1 MMSNGLAK
9 VAKTA
14 KDKSA
19 EINSAF
25 KSVEGGIDRATE
37 KNKKFARSFEEVA
50 QKTLSLKN
58 IVKQAG
64 IGLSLAGLIA
74 FTKNSLAESALAEN
88 QKIAF
93 KVLTGDK
100 FQGDALYGNI
110 RHMAD
115 TTPFESRELMT
126 AGKMLLGF
134 GEQKG
139 KIMPDLKA
147 LGDIASAQ
155 EDSTQS
161 LLGLAHAYGEVIAS
175 GRLLG
180 RNTLEMINWGF
191 NPLKE
196 ISIMTGK
203 SMEELKK
210 TEERGAISAEMV
222 RKAFEHATAAGGKYH
237 DMMKEQASTLSGQW
251 STFMDL
257 VHAKM
262 RSFGDS
268 LAPVAKS
275 LMAFASKVL
284 EIGSKSQLDTFLDE
298 TRHLRAL
305 QIEYGLIN
313 TSNERR
319 VEIFKEIRANY
330 PDIVAN
336 IKNEK
341 DAIDKLIP
349 SLDKYLG
356 KRYMAAGVLKIKE
369 QYAEDL
375 QAVEEANRAMSETHG
390 QATAM
395 AAMLADKYNVS
406 TSGLSAGQLQAAVM
420 SKMAKQ
426 AGPKINAVIVAGGGS
441 VNPMTDT
448 QRDLAALQNLL
459 AQNKAAQD
467 LYNTHIGGANKAQKA
482 IEQFNRVMGIKPD
495 AAGGGAG
502 GGDREPGAG
511 MDIAGGIAQGGPRV
525 INING
530 GVKFT
535 DKFEMHV
542 TEFKGGVKQVE
553 EAFQDLLL
561 RVLNSGASVQQ

>member
-1 MMSNGLAK
+1 MMSSGLAK
-9 VAKTA
+9 VAKAA
-14 KDKSA
+14 KEKSA
-19 EINSAF
+19 EITSAF
-25 KSVEGGIDRATE
+25 KSVEGAIDNATN
-37 KNKKFARSFEEVA
+37 KNKKFADSFDDIGKKGSQVN
-50 QKTLSLKN
+50 KIMKGL
-58 IVKQAG
+58 G
-64 IGLSLAGLIA
+64 IGLSVAALVS
-74 FTKNSLAESALAEN
+74 FTKNSLAEAALAEN

-100 FQGDALYGNI
+100 FKGDALYGNI

-115 TTPFESRELMT
+115 TTPFESRELMQS
-126 AGKMLLGF
+126 GKMLLGF
-134 GEQKG
+134 GEKQSR
-139 KIMPDLKA
+139 IMPDLKA

-161 LLGLAHAYGEVIAS
+161 LLGLSHAYGEVIAS

-203 SMEELKK
+203 SMEDLKK
-210 TEERGAISAEMV
+210 AEERGAISAEMV

-237 DMMKEQASTLSGQW
+237 DMMKEQAGTLSGQW

-262 RSFGDS
+262 RSFGEALS
-268 LAPVAKS
+268 PVAKS
-275 LMAFASKVL
+275 LMSFATNVL
-284 EIGSKSQLDTFLDE
+284 NMGARSQLDLFVEE
-298 TRHLRAL
+298 TKHLRAL
-305 QIEYGLIN
+305 QIEYGLVN

-319 VEIFKEIRANY
+319 AEIFKEIRANY

-341 DAIDKLIP
+341 EAIDKLIP

-369 QYAEDL
+369 QYADDL
-375 QAVEEANRAMSETHG
+375 QAVQQANEEMQDTQG
-390 QATAM
+390 QSTAL
-395 AAMLADKYNVS
+395 AAMLADKYGVDPK
-406 TSGLSAGQLQAAVM
+406 GLSAGQLQMKVMQNIRKALPKVRSIGLSAGSAVVDNRTEAELDLVKLQ
-420 SKMAKQ
+420 SL
-426 AGPKINAVIVAGGGS
+426 IN
-441 VNPMTDT
+441 
-448 QRDLAALQNLL
+448 
-459 AQNKAAQD
+459 QNKAAQE
-467 LYNTHIGGANKAQKA
+467 LYSTHISGANKAQKA
-482 IEQFNRVMGIKPD
+482 IEQFNKVMGLQPD
-495 AAGGGAG
+495 GTAKNGESGSSAASTGI
-502 GGDREPGAG
+502 
-511 MDIAGGIAQGGPRV
+511 DIAGGIAQGGPRV

-535 DKFEMHV
+535 DKFELH
-542 TEFKGGVKQVE
+542 TTNFKDGAKEVE
-553 EAFQDLLL
+553 EVFSDMLL